1 MNEAMTRLFESVDSG
16 FLWIDKE
23 AKIRY
28 LNAKAAAMTSFQLGR
43 DVPDGPLQRTVRAA
57 LQGMQPQPLQLPA
70 PTGNGRTLTY
80 QVMRGLMRDDAVV
93 FVTSDAPG
101 PVDVGLDNLLAVV
114 RTDLAE
120 PARRL
125 ASTLERAGDTPP
137 DGKQFEMLAADMK
150 AVSNTL
156 GKIVDLGQ
164 LWASGSLL
172 ANDRID
178 MWEMLL
184 DVWKPIEAI
193 AQIKK
198 QSVRFSRYPADEPLA
213 TVYGSSVWLR
223 RVFRECL
230 EAELRK
236 ASVGATIDIEYRQMG
251 TRVLV
256 AFRDNGLFPPRRDGA
271 EALNPAAAPSAARNA
286 RAPAPP
292 PPPKP
297 AARDLI
303 GLRLCQDI
311 VALHGGCLREEEE
324 DDMPVFLIDLPTGA
338 PARFD
343 TTEIDMQQAQRYALD
358 IAELM
363 ARRRKRA

>member
-16 FLWIDKE
+16 FLWIDKD

-28 LNAKAAAMTSFQLGR
+28 LNARAAAMTGFQLGH
-43 DVPDGPLQRTVRAA
+43 DVAEGVLQRTVRAV
-57 LQGMQPQPLQLPA
+57 LQGMSPQPVQLPS
-70 PTGNGRTLTY
+70 PTGKGRTLTY
-80 QVMRGLMRDDAVV
+80 SVMRGLMRDDAVV

-120 PARRL
+120 PAKRL
-125 ASTLERAGDTPP
+125 ASTLERAGDNPP
-137 DGKQFEMLAADMK
+137 DARQFVVLAEDMK
-150 AVSNTL
+150 QVSVTL

-164 LWASGSLL
+164 LWGSSSLL

-184 DVWKPIEAI
+184 DVWKHVEPIAVSR
-193 AQIKK
+193 K

-213 TVYGSSVWLR
+213 TVYGSSLWLR
-223 RVFRECL
+223 RVFKECL

-236 ASVGATIDIEYRQMG
+236 AAVGATIDIEYRQMG

-271 EALNPAAAPSAARNA
+271 EALNAPPATSAGRGAP
-286 RAPAPP
+286 PAPP

-338 PARFD
+338 PAHFD
-343 TTEIDMQQAQRYALD
+343 HAEIDMQQAQRYALD